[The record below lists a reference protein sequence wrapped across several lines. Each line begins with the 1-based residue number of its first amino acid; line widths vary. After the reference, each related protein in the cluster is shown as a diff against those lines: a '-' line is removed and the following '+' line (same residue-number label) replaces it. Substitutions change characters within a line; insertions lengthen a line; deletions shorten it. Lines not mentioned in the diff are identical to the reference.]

1 MIKFIVFSS
10 LFDKPVISKYKI
22 PKKANILNFFSLINI
37 VLMSSFEIE
46 NKMYE
51 SIKVNN
57 NLIGIIDQLSFPFPR
72 LIIRT

>member
-1 MIKFIVFSS
+1 MKFFKIKFIVFSS
-10 LFDKPVISKYKI
+10 LVDKPIITKYEI

-37 VLMSSFEIE
+37 VLMSSVEID

-57 NLIGIIDQLSFPFPR
+57 NLIDIID
-72 LIIRT
+72 